1 MKIAVVGAGYV
12 GLSIAVLL
20 SQNNEVVILDFD
32 KKTGSIK

>member
-12 GLSIAVLL
+12 ALSIAVLL